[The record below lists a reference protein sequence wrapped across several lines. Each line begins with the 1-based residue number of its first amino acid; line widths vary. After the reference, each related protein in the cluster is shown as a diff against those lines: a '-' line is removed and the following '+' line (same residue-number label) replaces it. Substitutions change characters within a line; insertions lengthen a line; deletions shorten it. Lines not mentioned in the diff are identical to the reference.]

1 MKKYFVYVHYNN
13 DGEIFY
19 IGKGCGKRAGA
30 ATHRNDDWIEEAK
43 KGFEYSIVAEQ
54 LSGKQAF
61 LIEQSLIRALDKT
74 KSLKNHKIPADVVV
88 PYWKKPKPNYRVI
101 RENKKPTLDYY
112 DKKIIQLQERI
123 ESNEL
128 NEEELKWLEDYNH
141 ISFKKLNREE
151 QTYRTHLRHRLKKI
165 KEANELM
172 EKALLL
178 KTS

>member
-19 IGKGCGKRAGA
+19 VGKGCGKRAGDV
-30 ATHRNDDWIEEAK
+30 TYRNDDWIEEAK
-43 KGFEYSIVAEQ
+43 NGFEYSVVAEQ
-54 LSGKQAF
+54 LSEKQAF

-74 KSLKNHKIPADVVV
+74 KSLKNHKVPADVVV

-112 DKKIIQLQERI
+112 DKTILKLQKRI
-123 ESNEL
+123 EDNEL
-128 NEEELKWLEDYNH
+128 YEEELKWINDYNH
-141 ISFKKLNREE
+141 ISAKKLNLEE
-151 QTYRTHLRHRLKKI
+151 QTYRKHLRHRLKKI
-165 KEANELM
+165 KEANELI

-178 KTS
+178 KAS